1 MYIVDYWWSKHFTE
15 RYQEVTVGWFDART
29 TRKFDFFNEK
39 FFMGGSSECWW
50 PSNVG
55 KRQRLAT
62 QPGLAD
68 LFLAARNSGGLSFGC
83 WILFGIFMLFR
94 IEWLQTILDH
104 PYTFYGFWLVWYSL
118 WKMIFGMILI
128 KERRRKN
135 RNVRQIQASPTFY
148 GKWFGWYYVRKKI
161 LLWETVSRELRKKS
175 MWPWINIEKT
185 G

>member
-1 MYIVDYWWSKHFTE
+1 MDFLKIRKCSFAQKGIYNSG
-15 RYQEVTVGWFDART
+15 EV
-29 TRKFDFFNEK
+29 
-39 FFMGGSSECWW
+39 GGSTECWW

-104 PYTFYGFWLVWYSL
+104 PYTFYGFWLLWYSL

-148 GKWFGWYYVRKKI
+148 GKWFGWYYVWKKI